1 MSDKHDTVRAIP
13 SAGDKRDAIL
23 DAALELFAERGF
35 HGTAVP
41 LVAEKANVGA
51 GTIYRYFPSKESLV
65 NAVYLK
71 WKVELGQVMME
82 DFPFHA
88 SPRDQFH
95 SFWQKCTMFS
105 AQNPRALKF
114 LELHHHQRYLSDE
127 CRKAEEQVL
136 APAFLFLS
144 QTAQAKI
151 TKPLPPVLLGAL
163 VYGAF
168 IGLVK
173 ASWDG
178 RIELTEEALNAAE
191 QCCWEAIRA

>member
-1 MSDKHDTVRAIP
+1 MTDKH
-13 SAGDKRDAIL
+13 DKRDAIL

-41 LVAEKANVGA
+41 LVADKANVGA

-65 NAVYLK
+65 NALYLK
-71 WKVELGQVMME
+71 WKAELGRVMME

-88 SPRDQFH
+88 SPREQFH
-95 SFWQKCTMFS
+95 FFWQSCAVFAAK
-105 AQNPRALKF
+105 NPLALKF
-114 LELHHHQRYLSDE
+114 LELHHHQMYLSDE
-127 CRKAEEQVL
+127 CRKKEEEVL
-136 APAFLFLS
+136 APALLFLS

-151 TKPLPPVLLGAL
+151 TKPLPPVLLGAI

-178 RIELTEEALNAAE
+178 RIELTRETLDAAE